1 MNPIKRIWDFVF
13 ASSDSTLNNALRALV
28 YGVIVAYFVY
38 DYFTY
43 TAFVDNMGNQSQYM
57 RLYSS
62 RQTFHGTK
70 EAILAFIVV
79 SGLLFVRY
87 NKKSK

>member
-1 MNPIKRIWDFVF
+1 MNPIYRLWDFVF
-13 ASSDSTLNNALRALV
+13 AGSESTLNNALRALV

-38 DYFTY
+38 DFFTY
-43 TAFVDNMGNQSQYM
+43 KVFEYG
-57 RLYSS
+57 LF
-62 RQTFHGTK
+62 RQTIYGTK

-87 NKKSK
+87 NTKKQKGT